1 MLFDRLFGQRA
12 TTATPDDPVTL
23 PETRLFCRL
32 ATGQTEDDP
41 LLTSLIPAVTLR
53 IERELARAIVLH
65 DRVASLNGSF
75 GAVAIEPFATA
86 PTVTRLEVDE
96 TTTAI
101 ATLADLPQGRVWA
114 AADVSPD
121 LLVATRPSG
130 SFVITYTAGW
140 PVDDLPADLKLLVM
154 RSVQLVY
161 AQRDTVAAGKQMG
174 SIVSL
179 LQPMYRAIATSYQR
193 PHVGMG

>member
-1 MLFDRLFGQRA
+1 MRFDRLFGQRA
-12 TTATPDDPVTL
+12 TTATPADPVTL
-23 PETRLFCRL
+23 AETRSFCRL
-32 ATGQTEDDP
+32 TTGQTEYDP
-41 LLTSLIPAVTLR
+41 LLTALIPAVTVRL
-53 IERELARAIVLH
+53 ERELARAIVLH

-114 AADVSPD
+114 AADVSPH
-121 LLVATRPSG
+121 LLVATRPVG
-130 SFVITYTAGW
+130 SFTFVYTAGW
-140 PVDDLPADLKLLVM
+140 TEDKVPADLKLVIL

-161 AQRDTVAAGKQMG
+161 DQRDTVAAGKQMG